1 MITEFQL
8 EHASLYVLGVLT
20 GAEQQAFAADMRA
33 SVELREFVFALQK
46 TAELLAKATPFVRPP
61 LELKQKVLR
70 RIETAAGAVTQ
81 PAAQQPGVAVASIAS
96 LAGLRFL
103 SADDAVGWKQLP
115 VPGAW
120 IKLLSIE
127 RERGYAVLLGRLDP
141 GVRYPAHMNVG
152 PEDLYV
158 LTGDLHVGNRTLRS
172 GDFHHADAGSF
183 HGENYSVEGCTL
195 LAVLTSDHPL
205 ASYAMA

>member
-1 MITEFQL
+1 MITDQQQEQ
-8 EHASLYVLGVLT
+8 ASLYVLGALT
-20 GAEQQAFAADMRA
+20 GAEHDAFGAELRA
-33 SVELREFVFALQK
+33 SVELREFVFTLQQ
-46 TAELLAKATPFVRPP
+46 TTLLVAMATPFVRPSR
-61 LELKQKVLR
+61 ELKDKVLR
-70 RIETAAGAVTQ
+70 RIEAAGPGSQ
-81 PAAQQPGVAVASIAS
+81 PAIQPAGLEVAS

-103 SADDAVGWKQLP
+103 CADDTAGWKQLA

-127 RERGYAVLLGRLDP
+127 RERGYAVLLGKLEP
-141 GVRYPAHMNVG
+141 GVRYPAHTNAG

-158 LTGDLHVGNRTLRS
+158 LTGDLHVGDRTMRA
-172 GDFHHADAGSF
+172 GDFHHADAGSL

-205 ASYAMA
+205 VSYAMT

>member
-1 MITEFQL
+1 MITEQQQ
-8 EHASLYVLGVLT
+8 EQASLYVLGALT
-20 GAEQQAFAADMRA
+20 GAEHEAFGVELRA
-33 SVELREFVFALQK
+33 SAELREFVFTLQQ
-46 TAELLAKATPFVRPP
+46 TAGLLAMATPFLRPP
-61 LELKQKVLR
+61 RGLKDTVLR
-70 RIETAAGAVTQ
+70 RIETAASQANRPATQ
-81 PAAQQPGVAVASIAS
+81 HPGVAVAS

-103 SADDAVGWKQLP
+103 SGDDRVGWKQLP

-127 RERGYAVLLGRLDP
+127 RERGYAVLLGKLEP

-158 LTGDLHVGNRTLRS
+158 LTGDLQVGDRTMRA
-172 GDFHHADAGSF
+172 GDFHHADAGSL

-205 ASYAMA
+205 VDYAVS